1 MTKER
6 LKKLKA
12 LIKEAEHLEEQI
24 RDLPFRTGS
33 YVADSAKDYRTGFPR
48 TILIR
53 GYSTEQY
60 DRLKR
65 RLNEKLCS
73 IQSEISKLEQWLD
86 GVEDPQTR
94 DILRLQYVNGLT
106 QEEIAEEL
114 GYSRAGIA
122 SILKR
127 FWDSQ
132 SETQTTK

>member
-106 QEEIAEEL
+106 QEEIADEL
-114 GYSRAGIA
+114 GYSRSAIA
-122 SILKR
+122 KKVKV
-127 FWDSQ
+127 FWDNQ
-132 SETQTTK
+132 K